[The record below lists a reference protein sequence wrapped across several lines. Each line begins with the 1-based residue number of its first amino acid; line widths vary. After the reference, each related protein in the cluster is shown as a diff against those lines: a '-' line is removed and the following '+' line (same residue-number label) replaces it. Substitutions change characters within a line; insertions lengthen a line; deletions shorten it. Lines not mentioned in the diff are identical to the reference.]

1 MKDTHAVMNTYNRIP
16 VDFVRGEG
24 SWLFDSNDNK
34 YLDAISGIAVCA
46 LGHNHPGLSRRFRN
60 R

>member
-1 MKDTHAVMNTYNRIP
+1 MNTYNRIP

-24 SWLFDSNDNK
+24 SWLYDTDDNK

-46 LGHNHPGLSRRFRN
+46 LGHNHPGFIKAVQEQVAKL
-60 R
+60 